1 MRDRRVRLWFVLAAL
16 GIIVGAVWVFIPV
29 PFVRGLVTGAVVGP
43 AALLGGLALITRRIR
58 KRMKV
63 GGGLKPPPLPVG
75 RWDFDMSVQDVD
87 GNRLDFADFSG
98 QVLILNFWA
107 TWCGPCVAE
116 MPSLS
121 RLREATSDVEVAL
134 ACVTR
139 EPVEKVRE
147 FLDKRDADMPDVPF
161 YVLDGDVPEC
171 FTSRGIPATFVLDK
185 RGTIVLRHFGAA
197 AWDDESVV
205 GFIRGLALAPEL

>member
-1 MRDRRVRLWFVLAAL
+1 MRERRVRLWFVLAAL

-43 AALLGGLALITRRIR
+43 AALLGGLVLITRRMK
-58 KRMKV
+58 KRMEL
-63 GGGLKPPPLPVG
+63 GDRLKPPPLPVG
-75 RWDFDMSVQDVD
+75 RWDFDMSAQDVK
-87 GNRLDFADFSG
+87 GNRRDFADFSG
-98 QVLILNFWA
+98 KVLVLNFWA

-139 EPVEKVRE
+139 EPVAKVRA
-147 FLDKRDADMPDVPF
+147 FLDKREFDLPI

-171 FTSRGIPATFVLDK
+171 FKSRGIPATFVLDK
-185 RGTIVLRHFGAA
+185 KGTIVLRHFGAA

-205 GFIRGLALAPEL
+205 GFIRGLALAPDL

>member
-1 MRDRRVRLWFVLAAL
+1 MRERRVRRWFVLAVL
-16 GIIVGAVWVFIPV
+16 GTIVGAVWVLVPV
-29 PFVRGLVTGAVVGP
+29 PFVRGLVAGAVIGP

-63 GGGLKPPPLPVG
+63 SGSLKPPPLPVG
-75 RWDFDMSVQDVD
+75 RWDFDMSVQDVK

-139 EPVEKVRE
+139 EPVEKVRA
-147 FLDKRDADMPDVPF
+147 FLDKRDVDLPI

-171 FTSRGIPATFVLDK
+171 FKSRGIPATFVLDK
-185 RGTIVLRHFGAA
+185 KGTIVFRHFGAA

-205 GFIRGLALAPEL
+205 GFVRGLALAPDL